1 MSTPLSRCQRNA
13 KILLESA
20 STECDEMHYDLG
32 ESSGVTKGC
41 YDDSILPDMDTIY
54 IAADEMRQFAD
65 RLNHFADALMKEYNS
80 AESLMIDFE
89 NEELRHES
97 YRTA

>member
-1 MSTPLSRCQRNA
+1 MNSHSLRLERNA
-13 KILLESA
+13 RLMLEVA
-20 STECDEMHYDLG
+20 AAECDEMCGDLYG
-32 ESSGVTKGC
+32 
-41 YDDSILPDMDTIY
+41 DANNPDMDTVYSASEEI
-54 IAADEMRQFAD
+54 RRFAD
-65 RLNHFADALMKEYNS
+65 NLNRIADQLMKEYNT

>member
-1 MSTPLSRCQRNA
+1 MNSHSLRLERNA
-13 KILLESA
+13 RLMLEVTA
-20 STECDEMHYDLG
+20 AECDEMCGDLYG
-32 ESSGVTKGC
+32 
-41 YDDSILPDMDTIY
+41 DADNPDMDTVYSASEAI
-54 IAADEMRQFAD
+54 RRFAD
-65 RLNHFADALMKEYNS
+65 NLNRIADQLMKEYNT